1 MSRPISR
8 GGHPSKSSGGKAP
21 IEWGSVHITSNSN
34 ASANPA
40 AIQQHVVQALTRSSN
55 DPSPIHT
62 IYADSPPP
70 VKYAALGGRNTVSDV
85 RGSQFRMPNLQQA
98 ACSSCEEM
106 AKQLKGLKA
115 KMDQM
120 RQGRQD
126 IERLAHVR
134 VRESES
140 ALADLLQENN
150 MLREALEKLQSGSA
164 GPADT
169 DKDRLE
175 REELERLKKQLHAA
189 EQESQYYKEEFERWR
204 RQAASVEDRLVATS
218 GALQE
223 RTIAAQKLQERVVEL
238 ETELARVLA
247 APAAVVEP
255 ALPPCKDLS
264 DELGAAIAER
274 DAAVQRAS
282 SLQSEVDELRR
293 ALALQKQESE
303 AAISAVKLQAE
314 QTESARAQLESE
326 LEASRRE
333 CSDVKAAAD
342 AAVAAAEVGLKIAK
356 GQRDELENDLK
367 DAKRVAQVGRSADGI
382 MWRVLQSIVVA
393 RLTLFTGYSR
403 APNRHHHPSRARAR
417 RIEAKTR

>member
-1 MSRPISR
+1 
-8 GGHPSKSSGGKAP
+8 
-21 IEWGSVHITSNSN
+21 
-34 ASANPA
+34 
-40 AIQQHVVQALTRSSN
+40 
-55 DPSPIHT
+55 
-62 IYADSPPP
+62 
-70 VKYAALGGRNTVSDV
+70 
-85 RGSQFRMPNLQQA
+85 
-98 ACSSCEEM
+98 M

-314 QTESARAQLESE
+314 QTESARAQLESG

-367 DAKRVAQVGRSADGI
+367 DAKRVAQATQERQTATIIRLERELEESKRKLDESLAEVQASKNSHRGEIKKMQDLLKMMQEQLEALQASRSGPVPTKVVVVTPRI
-382 MWRVLQSIVVA
+382 FITIPSGQSMEYGTMELPPRVIRQLVTQQ
-393 RLTLFTGYSR
+393 LGYE
-403 APNRHHHPSRARAR
+403 PLE
-417 RIEAKTR
+417 IIQAKTMEEVQEIKKKL

>member
-1 MSRPISR
+1 M
-8 GGHPSKSSGGKAP
+8 
-21 IEWGSVHITSNSN
+21 HITNGSPAVNST
-34 ASANPA
+34 
-40 AIQQHVVQALTRSSN
+40 AIQQHVVHALTRAVN
-55 DPSPIHT
+55 DPSPAQS

-98 ACSSCEEM
+98 ACTSCEEM

-115 KMDQM
+115 KLDQL

-150 MLREALEKLQSGSA
+150 QLREALEKLQA
-164 GPADT
+164 GPAGVADI
-169 DKDRLE
+169 DKDRVD

-238 ETELARVLA
+238 ETELARLLA
-247 APAAVVEP
+247 AQAVAVEP
-255 ALPPCKDLS
+255 APLPCKDLS
-264 DELGAAIAER
+264 GELEAVIAQR

-282 SLQSEVDELRR
+282 SLQSEVEELKR
-293 ALALQKQESE
+293 ALALKIQESE
-303 AAISAVKLQAE
+303 AASAAAKLQAL
-314 QTESARAQLESE
+314 QAESERAKLESS
-326 LEASRRE
+326 LEASRQE
-333 CSDVKAAAD
+333 CSDVKVAAD
-342 AAVAAAEVGLKIAK
+342 AAVAAAEVGVRIAK

-367 DAKRVAQVGRSADGI
+367 DVKRVAQVGVIALSAF
-382 MWRVLQSIVVA
+382 VLQPKADCFTRAA
-393 RLTLFTGYSR
+393 RASLTFQTGNSR
-403 APNRHHHPSRARAR
+403 APNREHHPPGARAR
-417 RIEAKTR
+417 GSEAKT